1 MNSEQNAEP
10 TPQAGDLV
18 TTKAVYL
25 DARSLDPRRF
35 PRHHGLPATPDCSTN
50 LKEPLPQ
57 TTGNL
62 NPEGKS
68 VPAPGDHLPADSH
81 RMKIEA
87 DGDPRWVACSLNQS
101 GQTGGTPRVE
111 DPAKK
116 MRIFAK
122 QGAPTVIWDQSEMHQ
137 EMFHR
142 GLERARRGLKSRK
155 MWSQGLGKRWAGGED
170 ARQNQENV
178 SGKEEKERVVKELQ
192 ARIAWV
198 AAQMEQKETQWRV
211 QEESRQQARD
221 AFNGEMDELRERI
234 GERDR
239 RIALLVRRQFAI
251 DAELVALLFEQ
262 AELLAEREARD
273 EDYGAMSKEMDAK
286 DEAIA
291 VLESALDAG
300 DEERGAMSKEMDA
313 IAEAKDVIDAVLDAR
328 DKASGARD
336 EERAHR
342 DEERTARQAER
353 AKRDEERNARQAE
366 RAKRGAKLAAYD
378 AKRVAMLAKLAA
390 IIQQLEEALG
400 RQQAPQVVDQPVG
413 AGAGLTEA
421 PVGHQ
426 TAHGDGPV
434 EGVDDQRGPQGQPP
448 A

>member
-10 TPQAGDLV
+10 TPQAIDLV

-50 LKEPLPQ
+50 LKEPFPQ

-68 VPAPGDHLPADSH
+68 VPTPGDHLPADPN
-81 RMKIEA
+81 RMEIEA

-101 GQTGGTPRVE
+101 GRTGGTPRVK

-137 EMFHR
+137 EIICR
-142 GLERARRGLKSRK
+142 GLERARRGFKSRK

-170 ARQNQENV
+170 SRQNQENV

-198 AAQMEQKETQWRV
+198 AAQMEQKESQRRV
-211 QEESRQQARD
+211 QEESRQQTRD

-239 RIALLVRRQFAI
+239 KVALVDRQLAAINAELAGGDKEQAALLAKRGA
-251 DAELVALLFEQ
+251 
-262 AELLAEREARD
+262 LLAELAAMRAILDATDKERADREEERA
-273 EDYGAMSKEMDAK
+273 AMRAKLAANDAERAAMLAEQAAKDKALAAK
-286 DEAIA
+286 DEALA
-291 VLESALDAG
+291 VM
-300 DEERGAMSKEMDA
+300 R
-313 IAEAKDVIDAVLDAR
+313 
-328 DKASGARD
+328 
-336 EERAHR
+336 
-342 DEERTARQAER
+342 AER
-353 AKRDEERNARQAE
+353 A
-366 RAKRGAKLAAYD
+366 
-378 AKRVAMLAKLAA
+378 AMLAEQAAKDEAMAAMLAEQAA
-390 IIQQLEEALG
+390 IIQRLG
-400 RQQAPQVVDQPVG
+400 QAPGQQQTPQAIDQPVG
-413 AGAGLTEA
+413 AGAGPTEP

-426 TAHGDGPV
+426 AAHGDGPV